1 MKIKVFL
8 SFSLAILLCE
18 SCMDNKSIQKIILNN
33 PNDSYRQDESGI
45 IMREKLGKRNDALVP
60 VLKNQKGEYIPCQLD
75 DLDGDG
81 EWDELAFVYNI
92 KGKETLN
99 LQVEWID
106 KTQYPVF
113 SHRTNVHF
121 GKMKSPGV
129 IEEKQT
135 EVHGKENLARGGD
148 PDHPYPYQTDGP
160 SWENDKMGFR
170 QYFDCRNCR
179 DVFGKR
185 ITDIVLDTVGI
196 QPDGTPGDTYHVL
209 RQWGRDI
216 MSAANSFGLGGIAV
230 QLPDTLL
237 RMGVAIEQTTDNI
250 DSTRYTLVCKGPVRS
265 IFKLD
270 FYGWQVEDTKVNVHE
285 KVTIWAGKYGYENEI
300 STSPLP
306 KEAILV
312 SGIVGNFND
321 MPQRLET
328 YNNQYVSMSTHDKQ
342 TYNKEWYMGM
352 SLIIPSDNYI
362 ETFDTPQENSDI
374 LKTWCVKLKPD
385 KNGLYKFNAYAAWEL
400 SDSHFTDRD
409 YYMQLIDDYAKN
421 MCKPIQIQTTDK

>member
-1 MKIKVFL
+1 
-8 SFSLAILLCE
+8 
-18 SCMDNKSIQKIILNN
+18 
-33 PNDSYRQDESGI
+33 
-45 IMREKLGKRNDALVP
+45 MREKLGKRNDALVP

-170 QYFDCRNCR
+170 HYFDGRNCR

-185 ITDIVLDTVGI
+185 IPDIVLDTVGI

-216 MSAANSFGLGGIAV
+216 MSAANSFG
-230 QLPDTLL
+230 
-237 RMGVAIEQTTDNI
+237 
-250 DSTRYTLVCKGPVRS
+250 
-265 IFKLD
+265 
-270 FYGWQVEDTKVNVHE
+270 
-285 KVTIWAGKYGYENEI
+285 
-300 STSPLP
+300 
-306 KEAILV
+306 
-312 SGIVGNFND
+312 
-321 MPQRLET
+321 
-328 YNNQYVSMSTHDKQ
+328 
-342 TYNKEWYMGM
+342 
-352 SLIIPSDNYI
+352 
-362 ETFDTPQENSDI
+362 
-374 LKTWCVKLKPD
+374 
-385 KNGLYKFNAYAAWEL
+385 
-400 SDSHFTDRD
+400 
-409 YYMQLIDDYAKN
+409 
-421 MCKPIQIQTTDK
+421 

>member
-1 MKIKVFL
+1 M
-8 SFSLAILLCE
+8 
-18 SCMDNKSIQKIILNN
+18 
-33 PNDSYRQDESGI
+33 
-45 IMREKLGKRNDALVP
+45 
-60 VLKNQKGEYIPCQLD
+60 
-75 DLDGDG
+75 
-81 EWDELAFVYNI
+81 YNI

-106 KTQYPVF
+106 KTQYPIF

-170 QYFDCRNCR
+170 HYFDGRNCR

-185 ITDIVLDTVGI
+185 IPDIVLDTVGI

-270 FYGWQVEDTKVNVHE
+270 FYG
-285 KVTIWAGKYGYENEI
+285 GK
-300 STSPLP
+300 
-306 KEAILV
+306 
-312 SGIVGNFND
+312 
-321 MPQRLET
+321 
-328 YNNQYVSMSTHDKQ
+328 
-342 TYNKEWYMGM
+342 
-352 SLIIPSDNYI
+352 
-362 ETFDTPQENSDI
+362 
-374 LKTWCVKLKPD
+374 
-385 KNGLYKFNAYAAWEL
+385 
-400 SDSHFTDRD
+400 
-409 YYMQLIDDYAKN
+409 
-421 MCKPIQIQTTDK
+421 